1 MVFQNIY
8 LLILQ
13 FLVEPQTMFFR
24 PVVGEHWSRDIQIHT
39 VSFLTEDDCSSRLYK
54 KNFPVCFTCS
64 TV

>member
-8 LLILQ
+8 LLNLQ
-13 FLVEPQTMFFR
+13 FLVEPQAMFCR
-24 PVVGEHWSRDIQIHT
+24 ALVGEQWSRDIQIHI

-54 KNFPVCFTCS
+54 KNFPVFFTCS